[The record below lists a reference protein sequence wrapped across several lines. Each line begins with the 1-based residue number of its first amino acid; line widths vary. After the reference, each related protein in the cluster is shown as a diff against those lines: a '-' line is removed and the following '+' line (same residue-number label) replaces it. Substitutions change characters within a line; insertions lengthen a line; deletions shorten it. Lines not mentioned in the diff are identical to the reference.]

1 MKTNLRCNLS
11 PSRSSQR
18 LSCSIILLHKM
29 LWVTTYW
36 LHQTGQVNPILAT
49 PDALGQPH
57 TGYTRRARSTTQ
69 WLHQTRWVNH
79 ILATSD
85 MRGQPHTGNTRR
97 PGSTTY
103 WLHQMRW
110 VNHILATPDALGQQH
125 PGYTMDTLVRV
136 NPCTG
141 LDDATI
147 GLMCEQ
153 RN

>member
-49 PDALGQPH
+49 PDGLGEPHNGYTRQARSKH
-57 TGYTRRARSTTQ
+57 TGYARRAGSTTY

-79 ILATSD
+79 F
-85 MRGQPHTGNTRR
+85 
-97 PGSTTY
+97 
-103 WLHQMRW
+103 
-110 VNHILATPDALGQQH
+110 LATPDALGQQD
-125 PGYTMDTLVRV
+125 PGYTTDTLVRV
-136 NPCTG
+136 NTRHVNLCTG
-141 LDDATI
+141 LDDESI